1 MTETR
6 SVTDPLKQTTEQL
19 AGGDL
24 LKDLHADRLINELQ
38 SLVTAMGTRAATRLL
53 ARIEGTADRL
63 GDYSEHGEG
72 GLLSALTGGAGGGLL
87 SGLAKRGGGSLLS
100 GVAKGGKGGLLSGLA
115 KGAGGGVLSAL
126 SGGGKEGSL
135 RERLAPGLAAVKAY
149 AKTKL
154 EQKLGGGGKGGK
166 GKKLKVTNIVET
178 LDVGAPLQLV
188 YNQWTQFED
197 FPSFTKKVEDVQQ
210 ESDEKVR
217 WKAQVFWSHRSWE
230 STIIE
235 QVPDTRIVW
244 RSRGP
249 KGYVDGAVAFS
260 EIGPDMTRIALV
272 LEYHPQGLFEH
283 TGNLWRAQ
291 GRRARLE
298 FKHFRRHVMT
308 QAILR
313 PDEIEGWRGE
323 IRDGE
328 VVKDHE
334 TAVREQEKAE
344 GREKRAGPEEE
355 PERERAGEYPE
366 EYEGE
371 EEPEYEE
378 GEPGEEEEQG
388 RGERVTSGRR
398 SGDTGRGDRSERSA
412 RRERRR

>member
-19 AGGDL
+19 PGGDL
-24 LKDLHADRLINELQ
+24 LKELHADRLISELQ
-38 SLVTAMGTRAATRLL
+38 TLVTAMGTRAATRLL

-235 QVPDTRIVW
+235 QIPDTRIVW

-334 TAVREQEKAE
+334 TAVREQEEAE

-378 GEPGEEEEQG
+378 GEPEEEEHG
-388 RGERVTSGRR
+388 RRERVTSGRR
-398 SGDTGRGDRSERSA
+398 SGDTGRGDRSERSE